1 MMPSELG
8 LPFVLL
14 LQTFIGVSILGACA
28 FRSTRTITLLLS
40 LFAGMFVHSML
51 FFACDMLGIPLT
63 ATSMFMS
70 AIAGVLLTLPL
81 WKTTSNLVEHLRA
94 PSKSTLRL
102 YDVPVI
108 GLSGYVFYM
117 ILWASWYW
125 PVTPFDAMAGIDL
138 VAKYVVKDH
147 TIVNSVFTHPS
158 LQGQLSNQ
166 PFYAPFAMLMQ
177 SIMKLIGFTH
187 NQVWIGIVSVAFSI
201 FIWAA
206 LRQLVHP
213 FIAAILYLLYLL
225 TPEMFGYT
233 YLLQTDYLN
242 AVYMTI
248 GVYALWQGADKRN
261 TAMMFASIVFFA
273 AGCWSRTET
282 ILLVAI
288 GLASTLPYL
297 WKVLGAR
304 QALRFTGVA
313 AMLCLAVFA
322 LWHVVFFNAYL
333 PVRPQTADQLVGF
346 DPARFIEVAAS
357 TWTAVISRIDYWGII
372 VWLFVVVGTVN
383 AVLYRRIASSVL
395 LLWIGAILLGL
406 WLSGTLF
413 SAAVVEQTLRRGM
426 FKLIPLLVFAIAAT
440 EVVTSVSNRLS
451 SWELKRSS

>member
-1 MMPSELG
+1 
-8 LPFVLL
+8 
-14 LQTFIGVSILGACA
+14 
-28 FRSTRTITLLLS
+28 
-40 LFAGMFVHSML
+40 
-51 FFACDMLGIPLT
+51 
-63 ATSMFMS
+63 
-70 AIAGVLLTLPL
+70 
-81 WKTTSNLVEHLRA
+81 
-94 PSKSTLRL
+94 
-102 YDVPVI
+102 
-108 GLSGYVFYM
+108 
-117 ILWASWYW
+117 
-125 PVTPFDAMAGIDL
+125 
-138 VAKYVVKDH
+138 
-147 TIVNSVFTHPS
+147 
-158 LQGQLSNQ
+158 
-166 PFYAPFAMLMQ
+166 
-177 SIMKLIGFTH
+177 
-187 NQVWIGIVSVAFSI
+187 
-201 FIWAA
+201 
-206 LRQLVHP
+206 
-213 FIAAILYLLYLL
+213 
-225 TPEMFGYT
+225 MFGYT

-248 GVYALWQGADKRN
+248 GVYALWQGADQRN
-261 TAMMFASIVFFA
+261 TAMMFASMVFFA

-313 AMLCLAVFA
+313 AALCLAVFA

-383 AVLYRRIASSVL
+383 AVLYRRIASSL
-395 LLWIGAILLGL
+395 LMLWIGAILLGL

>member
-1 MMPSELG
+1 
-8 LPFVLL
+8 
-14 LQTFIGVSILGACA
+14 
-28 FRSTRTITLLLS
+28 
-40 LFAGMFVHSML
+40 
-51 FFACDMLGIPLT
+51 
-63 ATSMFMS
+63 
-70 AIAGVLLTLPL
+70 
-81 WKTTSNLVEHLRA
+81 
-94 PSKSTLRL
+94 
-102 YDVPVI
+102 
-108 GLSGYVFYM
+108 
-117 ILWASWYW
+117 
-125 PVTPFDAMAGIDL
+125 MAGIDL

-248 GVYALWQGADKRN
+248 GVYALWQGADQRN
-261 TAMMFASIVFFA
+261 TAMMFASMVFFA

-313 AMLCLAVFA
+313 AALCLAVFA